1 MAADRIR
8 TLTLS
13 HVVLPLENPVS
24 DAKVLTGRQKPLTET
39 VLLFVEVETE
49 HGHRGMGFSYSKRAG
64 GPAQYPH
71 LVEVAE
77 VAIGQDPSDIEQ
89 IYASLLWAGASVG
102 RSGVATQAIAA
113 LDVALWDLKA
123 RRADLPLAKLL
134 GAHRDSCRVYNTSG
148 GFLQASVE
156 EIKEKA
162 TDSLEAGIGG
172 IKIKVGQ
179 PDWAEDLR
187 RVAALR
193 EHLGDTPFMV
203 DANQQWDRAR
213 ARRMCRELEAFD
225 LIWIEEPLDAWDAVG
240 HADLSRT
247 FDTPIATGEMLTSV
261 PEHMALI
268 DAGYRGIV
276 QPDAPRI
283 GGITPFLR
291 FATLASHAGLA
302 LAPHYAM
309 EIHLH
314 LAAAYPTEP
323 WVEHFEWLNPLFEER
338 IEIRDGQMWVPDRP
352 GLGFTLS
359 DRMRSLTV
367 ETANFGTV
375 TTTLAQ
381 RVVTGLKSRIL
392 DGSLPPGSKLP
403 SEAEL
408 IEEYGVSRTVV
419 REAITRLRAEGLVE
433 TFQGRGSF
441 VLALPEPTS
450 FALESS
456 AIRTQHDVLDM
467 VDFRLGVES
476 EAAYLAAARRDARGG
491 GGAHATALA
500 AFSTAAPTALWKPTS
515 PSTAPSRPPTG
526 NRFYLD
532 LIDSLGPMMIML
544 PRTRLREEFSP
555 TDALTSSG
563 CSASTTTS
571 PPRSSPATPRPPG
584 PRCGCTWATPAGA
597 C

>member
-1 MAADRIR
+1 MPDRIR
-8 TLTLS
+8 TLHLS
-13 HVVLPLENPVS
+13 HVVLPLDNPVS

-49 HGHRGMGFSYSKRAG
+49 QGHRGTGFSYSKRAG
-64 GPAQYPH
+64 GPAQFAH
-71 LVEVAE
+71 LKEVAE
-77 VAIGQDPSDIEQ
+77 VAIGQDPSDIAK
-89 IYASLLWAGASVG
+89 IYESLMWAGASVG
-102 RSGVATQAIAA
+102 RSGVATQAVAA

-148 GFLQASVE
+148 GFLQASVD

-162 TDSLEAGIGG
+162 TASVNVGIGG

-179 PDWAEDLR
+179 PDWTEDLR
-187 RVAALR
+187 RVAAMR
-193 EHLGDTPFMV
+193 EHLGDTPLMV

-261 PEHMALI
+261 AEHMALI

-291 FATLASHAGLA
+291 FAALASHAGLA

-338 IEIRDGQMWVPDRP
+338 IDIHDGRMWVPDRP

-359 DRMRSLTV
+359 ERMRSLTRD
-367 ETANFGTV
+367 TA
-375 TTTLAQ
+375 
-381 RVVTGLKSRIL
+381 
-392 DGSLPPGSKLP
+392 
-403 SEAEL
+403 
-408 IEEYGVSRTVV
+408 
-419 REAITRLRAEGLVE
+419 
-433 TFQGRGSF
+433 TF
-441 VLALPEPTS
+441 
-450 FALESS
+450 
-456 AIRTQHDVLDM
+456 
-467 VDFRLGVES
+467 
-476 EAAYLAAARRDARGG
+476 AA
-491 GGAHATALA
+491 
-500 AFSTAAPTALWKPTS
+500 
-515 PSTAPSRPPTG
+515 
-526 NRFYLD
+526 
-532 LIDSLGPMMIML
+532 
-544 PRTRLREEFSP
+544 
-555 TDALTSSG
+555 
-563 CSASTTTS
+563 
-571 PPRSSPATPRPPG
+571 
-584 PRCGCTWATPAGA
+584 
-597 C
+597 

>member
-1 MAADRIR
+1 MATADAIR
-8 TLTLS
+8 SLTLS

-49 HGHRGMGFSYSKRAG
+49 QGHRGMGFSYSKRAG
-64 GPAQYPH
+64 GKAQYAH
-71 LVEVAE
+71 LKEVAE
-77 VAIGQDPSDIEQ
+77 VAVGQDPADIDR
-89 IYASLLWAGASVG
+89 IYQSLMWAGASVG
-102 RSGVATQAIAA
+102 RSGVATQAVAA

-134 GAHRDSCRVYNTSG
+134 GAYRDSCRVYNTSG

-162 TDSLEAGIGG
+162 TASLEAGIGG

-179 PDWAEDLR
+179 PDWRTDLE

-193 EHLGDTPFMV
+193 EHLGDGPFMV
-203 DANQQWDRAR
+203 DANQQWDRDR
-213 ARRMCRELEAFD
+213 ARRMCRALEDYD
-225 LIWIEEPLDAWDAVG
+225 LVWIEEPLDAWDAVG

-261 PEHMALI
+261 PEHMALL

-338 IEIRDGQMWVPDRP
+338 IEIRDGRMWVPDRP
-352 GLGFTLS
+352 GLGFTVS
-359 DRMRSLTV
+359 ERMRALTL
-367 ETANFGTV
+367 ETATV
-375 TTTLAQ
+375 
-381 RVVTGLKSRIL
+381 G
-392 DGSLPPGSKLP
+392 
-403 SEAEL
+403 
-408 IEEYGVSRTVV
+408 
-419 REAITRLRAEGLVE
+419 
-433 TFQGRGSF
+433 GR
-441 VLALPEPTS
+441 
-450 FALESS
+450 
-456 AIRTQHDVLDM
+456 
-467 VDFRLGVES
+467 
-476 EAAYLAAARRDARGG
+476 
-491 GGAHATALA
+491 
-500 AFSTAAPTALWKPTS
+500 
-515 PSTAPSRPPTG
+515 
-526 NRFYLD
+526 
-532 LIDSLGPMMIML
+532 
-544 PRTRLREEFSP
+544 
-555 TDALTSSG
+555 
-563 CSASTTTS
+563 
-571 PPRSSPATPRPPG
+571 
-584 PRCGCTWATPAGA
+584 
-597 C
+597 